1 MERFHA
7 PPDRI
12 LWYYESNLGLAE
24 RRGVPDALL
33 VPLRD
38 TVAQLRECSPAGE
51 AGTSAERELRPL
63 ESTAPDVGA
72 VDEAHDM
79 LRSDGAERPEGQ
91 VLVAPLGTVD
101 A

>member
-33 VPLRD
+33 VPLQG
-38 TVAQLRECSPAGE
+38 TVARMRGVLAG
-51 AGTSAERELRPL
+51 G
-63 ESTAPDVGA
+63 
-72 VDEAHDM
+72 
-79 LRSDGAERPEGQ
+79 
-91 VLVAPLGTVD
+91 
-101 A
+101 